1 MDDKFWAQYLP
12 VLGAGVGFGLVSGWA
27 VGYLAKKVMLLLALA
42 VGLVFVVI
50 QVMVVSKLLSVNW
63 HGVSVSFT
71 RLTHHVQGGH
81 SAMWSV
87 LVYNFPYAGAFAV
100 GFALGFK
107 KG

>member
-1 MDDKFWAQYLP
+1 MDAKFWSDYVP

-27 VGYLAKKVMLLLALA
+27 VGYLAKKLMLLLALA

-50 QVMVVSKLLSVNW
+50 QVMVVSRLLSVNW
-63 HGVSVSFT
+63 QGVAASFD
-71 RLTHHVQGGH
+71 RLTHQVQGGH
-81 SAMWSV
+81 SALWSV